1 MKAVRIHEFGGPDQ
15 VQLEDVPL
23 PKVARG
29 KALVRIRAAG
39 VNPVDWMVREHLY
52 NPKGADRVPLT
63 LGQDFAGVIEKIG
76 AGSKTSLR
84 EGDEVFGEVF
94 GSFAE
99 FALVRLKDL
108 VRKPRSLDFNVAAA
122 LPMPALTA
130 WQAII
135 DTAKAKPGMRF
146 LIHGA
151 SGGVG
156 SFAAQFARWKGAE
169 VAATASAPSLDYLRS
184 LGVDPVIDY
193 KRERFE
199 EKVRDVD
206 VVLDPLGGDTQA
218 RSWGVLKRG
227 GMLITLIGEIDEKA
241 AKHAGARAGDFG
253 MEYDVEDLEEIAA
266 LVESGRKGDGRRR
279 ARKEAIV
286 QGAPPGK
293 SSPAGPGGGT
303 KDKRSRWIIPAGSKR
318 RRTRSSR
325 AGGSSRKRRERRTE
339 PPAPGA
345 VPA

>member
-1 MKAVRIHEFGGPDQ
+1 MKAVRIHEFGGPDR
-15 VQLEDVPL
+15 VQLEEVDT
-23 PKVARG
+23 PKVTRG
-29 KALVRIRAAG
+29 KALVRIHAAG
-39 VNPVDWMVREHLY
+39 VNPVDWMVREHQY

-76 AGSKTSLR
+76 PGSKTPLR

-99 FALVRLKDL
+99 YALVPVKDL
-108 VRKPRSLDFNVAAA
+108 VKKPRSLDFNVAAA

-146 LIHGA
+146 VIHGA

-199 EKVRDVD
+199 KKVRDVD
-206 VVLDPLGGDTQA
+206 VVLDPLGGETQA

-241 AKHAGARAGDFG
+241 AKHAGVRAVDFG
-253 MEYDVEDLEEIAA
+253 MEYDVKDLEEIAA
-266 LVESGRKGDGRRR
+266 LVESGAIRPHIAKVLPLEQ
-279 ARKEAIV
+279 AREAMDLN
-286 QGAPPGK
+286 QQGK
-293 SSPAGPGGGT
+293 SHG
-303 KDKRSRWIIPAGSKR
+303 KIVLEVGSDQP
-318 RRTRSSR
+318 RTAKTASTST
-325 AGGSSRKRRERRTE
+325 AT
-339 PPAPGA
+339 P
-345 VPA
+345 

>member
-23 PKVARG
+23 PKVARV

-39 VNPVDWMVREHLY
+39 VNPVDWMVREHIY

-99 FALVRLKDL
+99 FALVPLKDL
-108 VRKPRSLDFNVAAA
+108 VKKPASLDFKIAAA

-135 DTAKAKPGMRF
+135 ETAKVKPGMRF

-169 VAATASAPSLDYLRS
+169 VAATASEPSFAFLKS
-184 LGVDPVIDY
+184 IGVDPIIDY

-199 EKVRDVD
+199 EKLRDID

-218 RSWGVLKRG
+218 RSWRVLKRG
-227 GMLITLIGEIDEKA
+227 GMLITLIGEIDEEA
-241 AKHAGARAGDFG
+241 AREAGVQAVDFG
-253 MEYDVEDLEEIAA
+253 MEYDVDDLREIAG
-266 LVESGRKGDGRRR
+266 LVEQGVIKPHITTVLPLDQ
-279 ARKEAIV
+279 ARQALDLN
-286 QGAPPGK
+286 QQGK
-293 SSPAGPGGGT
+293 SHG
-303 KDKRSRWIIPAGSKR
+303 KVVLEVR
-318 RRTRSSR
+318 
-325 AGGSSRKRRERRTE
+325 
-339 PPAPGA
+339 
-345 VPA
+345 

>member
-1 MKAVRIHEFGGPDQ
+1 MKAVRIHEFGGADKIQ
-15 VQLEDVPL
+15 FDDVAI
-23 PKVARG
+23 PKATRG

-76 AGSKTSLR
+76 PGSKTSLR
-84 EGDEVFGEVF
+84 AGDEVFGEVF

-99 FALVRLKDL
+99 YALVPLKHL
-108 VRKPRSLDFNVAAA
+108 VRKPPSLDWKVAAA

-130 WQAII
+130 WQAIV
-135 DTAKAKPGMRF
+135 DTGRARSGMRF

-169 VAATASAPSLDYLRS
+169 VAATASEASVDWLKS
-184 LGVDPVIDY
+184 IGVDPVIDY

-199 EKVRDVD
+199 EKLRDID

-218 RSWGVLKRG
+218 RSWRVLKRG
-227 GMLITLIGEIDEKA
+227 GTLINLIGEIDEDA
-241 AKHAGARAGDFG
+241 AKQAGVRAVDFG
-253 MEYDVEDLEEIAA
+253 MEYDVEDLEEIAGLVDQGLIEPHISKVLPLDQARQA
-266 LVESGRKGDGRRR
+266 LDLN
-279 ARKEAIV
+279 
-286 QGAPPGK
+286 QQGK
-293 SSPAGPGGGT
+293 SHGKVVLEIG
-303 KDKRSRWIIPAGSKR
+303 
-318 RRTRSSR
+318 
-325 AGGSSRKRRERRTE
+325 
-339 PPAPGA
+339 
-345 VPA
+345 